1 MKCLK
6 GFLTVHVK
14 FTTVLNIPTSKKHVF
29 IAVKEKG

>member
-6 GFLTVHVK
+6 GFLTVHVN
-14 FTTVLNIPTSKKHVF
+14 FTTVLNIPMSTKHMF